1 MPPTEDS
8 AEPTD
13 PEIDSKK
20 HPNAVHF
27 TEDEEPLEI
36 ETHKL
41 TMSEILALVGK
52 KPDKYYLVEKVGRE
66 QHQFRNPEQE
76 IHIEEGAEFVAV
88 ALGPAPVS

>member
-1 MPPTEDS
+1 MSNEDQQ
-8 AEPTD
+8 D
-13 PEIDSKK
+13 PEQ
-20 HPNAVHF
+20 HERLPVHL

-36 ETHKL
+36 ETHEL

-66 QHQFRNPEQE
+66 QRQFREPDEE
-76 IHIEEGAEFVAV
+76 IHIKEGAEFIAV